1 MDGFRSN
8 THLRS
13 ETYYR
18 TNRQTQQAQNK
29 RRQSGF
35 KSTVGGLKEF
45 YFITDNLNPFSFSSS
60 SRVK

>member
-35 KSTVGGLKEF
+35 KSTVGGLTPQYLISKIRIRYECF
-45 YFITDNLNPFSFSSS
+45 KY
-60 SRVK
+60 